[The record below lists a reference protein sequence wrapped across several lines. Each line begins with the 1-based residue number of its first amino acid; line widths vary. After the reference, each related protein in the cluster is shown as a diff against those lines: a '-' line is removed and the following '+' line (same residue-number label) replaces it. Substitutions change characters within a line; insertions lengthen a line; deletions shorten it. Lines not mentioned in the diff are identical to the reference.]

1 MQVGDLCVVNTMDS
15 HSTSHEGELVV
26 VQVVGARDIDGKLRC
41 SSVIR
46 AYNLNRQR
54 VHDYF
59 NHELA
64 KVDK

>member
-1 MQVGDLCVVNTMDS
+1 MKKDDLYKVNTMDS
-15 HSTSHEGELVV
+15 HTTSHEGELVV
-26 VQVVGARDIDGKLRC
+26 VQAWTPGELRC

-59 NHELA
+59 YHELT
-64 KVDK
+64 KVNK

>member
-1 MQVGDLCVVNTMDS
+1 MQVGDLYVVNTMDS

-26 VQVVGARDIDGKLRC
+26 VQAWSEGELRC

-59 NHELA
+59 NHELT